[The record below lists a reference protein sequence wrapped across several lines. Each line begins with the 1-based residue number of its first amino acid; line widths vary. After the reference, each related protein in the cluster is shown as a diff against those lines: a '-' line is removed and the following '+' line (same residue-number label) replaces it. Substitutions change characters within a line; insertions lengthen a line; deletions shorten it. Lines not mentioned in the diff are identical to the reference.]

1 MMDLCFILS
10 SVKKQSIFIIWI
22 ILYRICLDYLY
33 KECIVPVWEYK
44 NFTYNLVNWWIVV
57 YSWCILLA
65 YSLLIFRFFEKKY
78 NIVANAAILFFLLR
92 VVPLTSLIANKTLEI
107 EFIFL
112 ETVYWFLIFILFW
125 YVKPIKMQASGKS
138 ELWIN
143 LLTILLLLIVVFISG
158 YYTHFRMN
166 FSLLN
171 VYDLRNEARGFNI
184 PIIFQYLWIA
194 ASNILPILLIYNMKR
209 KRTILSV
216 LIAVVIFLNFSISG
230 SKSVLFKLFFCLFLY
245 SFLYKNILKQL
256 PFWFVILATISLLE
270 FWINATT
277 FISTLIIRRIFFMP
291 VLLDSLY
298 YDYINQIGPVF
309 YTQGDVNIS
318 FLIGEEYFGSIDL
331 RANNGMFSDAYMNLG
346 VLGCIVYPFLY
357 TIFFKACE
365 GAFKGIDVQI
375 VFFVSVLMTTT
386 FGSSEFTTAMLTHGI
401 FLLCVTVYFFPRI
414 RTSLIKK

>member
-184 PIIFQYLWIA
+184 PIILQYLWIA

-216 LIAVVIFLNFSISG
+216 LIAVVIFFNFSI
-230 SKSVLFKLFFCLFLY
+230 KTY
-245 SFLYKNILKQL
+245 
-256 PFWFVILATISLLE
+256 
-270 FWINATT
+270 
-277 FISTLIIRRIFFMP
+277 
-291 VLLDSLY
+291 
-298 YDYINQIGPVF
+298 
-309 YTQGDVNIS
+309 
-318 FLIGEEYFGSIDL
+318 
-331 RANNGMFSDAYMNLG
+331 
-346 VLGCIVYPFLY
+346 
-357 TIFFKACE
+357 
-365 GAFKGIDVQI
+365 
-375 VFFVSVLMTTT
+375 
-386 FGSSEFTTAMLTHGI
+386 
-401 FLLCVTVYFFPRI
+401 
-414 RTSLIKK
+414 